1 MGMPNAYAGGEGSV
15 RFSGYRGY
23 KANGMKNCRS
33 KHRERARREAA
44 MAAERRARE
53 AEEMGLGNPEDRYRD
68 YQNY

>member
-1 MGMPNAYAGGEGSV
+1 MPNAYAGGEGTV
-15 RFSGYRGY
+15 RYPGY
-23 KANGMKNCRS
+23 NGKTGKWMKNCRS